1 MGDPACAESD
11 EEDGGAAGS
20 ENGGEDFEADG
31 ASEEPAAAEEP
42 GSLAGVSA
50 GVLADADGLELPES
64 EPEFSGG
71 LAAA

>member
-31 ASEEPAAAEEP
+31 ASEEP

-64 EPEFSGG
+64 EPEFEGG